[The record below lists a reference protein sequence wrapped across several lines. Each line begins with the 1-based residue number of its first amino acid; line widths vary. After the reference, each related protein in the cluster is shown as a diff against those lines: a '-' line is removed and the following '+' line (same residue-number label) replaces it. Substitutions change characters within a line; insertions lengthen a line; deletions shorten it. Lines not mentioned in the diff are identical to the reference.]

1 MKQTTKLRAA
11 ARAQGAAT
19 YATGKTCHNGHD
31 SPRYTATGL
40 CVACKAA
47 KDRRFVE
54 RYPNAKKDNAAA
66 WYVANREQGLATRR
80 AYHERRKGDPDYESV
95 RKAYQVEHYDRLRNL
110 QRAKNSTPEAKAA
123 KAAKRKAE
131 AHLYRGYE
139 QKRRARLKG
148 AVPPWFGE
156 LDELVLAEAAELC
169 VRRAAAMGLPWEI
182 DHMIPLLATR
192 ASGLHCA
199 SNVQVIPQWLNRTKN
214 RRMILT
220 QPREWLQRV

>member
-1 MKQTTKLRAA
+1 MTD
-11 ARAQGAAT
+11 T
-19 YATGKTCHNGHD
+19 YDPGKPCRNGHT
-31 SPRYTATGL
+31 SPRYTATKL
-40 CVACKAA
+40 CVACKQEKSVRHYA
-47 KDRRFVE
+47 KHAEKR
-54 RYPNAKKDNAAA
+54 KAAA
-66 WYVANREQGLATRR
+66 AQWFAENRERGLATRS
-80 AYHERRKGDPDYESV
+80 AYHARRQGDATYEAP
-95 RKAYQVEHYDRLRNL
+95 RKAYTAQHYDRLLAR
-110 QRAKNSTPEAKAA
+110 QRARMATPEAKAA

-156 LDELVLAEAAELC
+156 FDELVLVEAAELC
-169 VRRAAAMGLPWEI
+169 TRRAAVTAMPWEI

-220 QPREWLQRV
+220 QPREWLRRI